1 MRAQDPKTAIDS
13 FKPTGVKVLYI
24 VLLVFSI
31 MAFFGSLLLWGQGF
45 LFAPP
50 PGLDLSLPITDL
62 FVNAPASLIAAI
74 GLWRMKPF
82 GYIATQFVAGF
93 YVYASVEIFVDLW
106 QHGAAMTAEFCID
119 RRYLPD
125 RLSVAASRS
134 FLQIKH
140 SPAGVPS
147 SCI

>member
-13 FKPTGVKVLYI
+13 FKPTGVKVLSI

-106 QHGAAMTAEFCID
+106 QHGAATTAEFYAILIPQIIALIVAIFLIGYLWRLRD
-119 RRYLPD
+119 RFFR
-125 RLSVAASRS
+125 
-134 FLQIKH
+134 
-140 SPAGVPS
+140 
-147 SCI
+147 